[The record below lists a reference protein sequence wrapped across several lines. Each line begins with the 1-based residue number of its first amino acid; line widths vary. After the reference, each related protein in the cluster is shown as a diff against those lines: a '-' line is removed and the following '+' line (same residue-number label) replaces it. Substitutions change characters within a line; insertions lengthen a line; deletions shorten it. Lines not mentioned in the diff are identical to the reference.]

1 MSAKVSHAGM
11 NESSLDR
18 SARAVGAVIAT
29 MSIAACPSKLG
40 KLVSLGLAGFLGATA
55 LTGTCPVYKRLGIST
70 AE

>member
-18 SARAVGAVIAT
+18 SARAVGAIIAAV
-29 MSIAACPSKLG
+29 SIAACPSRFG
-40 KLVSLGLAGFLGATA
+40 KVLSLGLAGFLGATA

-70 AE
+70 AK